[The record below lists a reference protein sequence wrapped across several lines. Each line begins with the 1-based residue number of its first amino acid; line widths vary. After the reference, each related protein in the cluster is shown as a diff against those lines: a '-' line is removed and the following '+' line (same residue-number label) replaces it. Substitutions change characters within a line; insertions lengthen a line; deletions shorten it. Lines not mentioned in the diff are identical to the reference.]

1 MIQKDKQIKLD
12 LPKNYAASQY
22 KKRLLYI
29 EIEDTNFQNKIID
42 LVNNRTDL
50 QKYLLATSGYGDFI
64 QEKINTIAD
73 DGKYNHAMVR
83 RALDEK
89 SKGLLQYGT
98 PLSITFKD
106 AKKNDI
112 QNPIIGGLLSQVE
125 ANKLED
131 NIIKQKLEDFENR
144 EIASRLIG
152 LRLPSGKNNNSND
165 DGDSRRFGNMDF
177 KSGKLSFLPP
187 QRTALPTSRQKT

>member
-12 LPKNYAASQY
+12 LPKNYAASEDI
-22 KKRLLYI
+22 KRLLYI
-29 EIEDTNFQNKIID
+29 ENEDTNFQNKIID

-64 QEKINTIAD
+64 
-73 DGKYNHAMVR
+73 
-83 RALDEK
+83 
-89 SKGLLQYGT
+89 
-98 PLSITFKD
+98 KD

>member
-12 LPKNYAASQY
+12 IPKNYAASEDI
-22 KKRLLYI
+22 KRLLYI
-29 EIEDTNFQNKIID
+29 ENEDTNFQNKIID

-50 QKYLLATSGYGDFI
+50 QKYLLATSEYGDFI

-106 AKKNDI
+106 AKKMIYKI
-112 QNPIIGGLLSQVE
+112 Q
-125 ANKLED
+125 
-131 NIIKQKLEDFENR
+131 
-144 EIASRLIG
+144 
-152 LRLPSGKNNNSND
+152 
-165 DGDSRRFGNMDF
+165 
-177 KSGKLSFLPP
+177 
-187 QRTALPTSRQKT
+187 

>member
-1 MIQKDKQIKLD
+1 MSFVSLPFGLIQEDKHIKLN

-22 KKRLLYI
+22 IKCLPYVKN
-29 EIEDTNFQNKIID
+29 EDTHFQNKIID

-64 QEKINTIAD
+64 QEKINTIVD

-89 SKGLLQYGT
+89 NKRLLQYGT

-106 AKKNDI
+106 AKKFDI

-131 NIIKQKLEDFENR
+131 NILKQKREDLKNR
-144 EIASRLIG
+144 EIASRLTG
-152 LRLPSGKNNNSND
+152 LRLPSGNSNND
-165 DGDSRRFGNMDF
+165 MMIAIVEDWVI
-177 KSGKLSFLPP
+177 
-187 QRTALPTSRQKT
+187 